1 MKASE
6 LRIGNLVVYNGS
18 VFRVTR
24 ISKNIITADRG
35 KGDVDFTLKDLQ
47 PLKITEFW
55 LEKFGFKKD
64 KITNFHYL
72 RICNDWSNI
81 YFDAIHQI
89 LDLSISGH
97 SAVLK
102 QIINVHQL
110 QNLHHSL
117 SGNDFE
123 FDLLK

>member
-1 MKASE
+1 MKASDF
-6 LRIGNLVVYNGS
+6 RIGNLVVYNGS

-64 KITNFHYL
+64 KITDFHYL
-72 RICNDWSNI
+72 GICNDWSNI
-81 YFDAIHQI
+81 YFDAKHQI

-102 QIINVHQL
+102 QIIHVHQL
-110 QNLHHSL
+110 QNLYHSL

-123 FDLLK
+123 FDILK